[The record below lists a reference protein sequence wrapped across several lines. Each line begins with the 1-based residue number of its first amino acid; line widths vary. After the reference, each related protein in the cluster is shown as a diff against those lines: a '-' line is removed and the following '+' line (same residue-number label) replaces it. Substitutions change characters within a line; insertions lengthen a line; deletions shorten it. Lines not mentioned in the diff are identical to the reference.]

1 MITARQITRAIHAFA
16 VRLHVA
22 ALRSDKRVTGR
33 RAARTVKQ
41 TRIVQAAISQRCS
54 ELVAENEKQRLL
66 RDSTMVVAGCTIAS
80 IERELARYES

>member
-22 ALRSDKRVTGR
+22 ALRDDKKKTEQ

-41 TRIVQAAISQRCS
+41 TRIVQAAISKRVT
-54 ELVAENEKQRLL
+54 ELHDENENQRML
-66 RDSTMVVAGCTIAS
+66 RNNTMTIAGAVVDG
-80 IERELARYES
+80 INRELAKYES

>member
-22 ALRSDKRVTGR
+22 ALRTDMRVTEQ

-41 TRIVQAAISQRCS
+41 TRIVQAAVEKRIE
-54 ELVAENEKQRLL
+54 ELRGEYLNQQRL
-66 RDSTMVVAGCTIAS
+66 RNNTMTIAGAT
-80 IERELARYES
+80 IDGIDRELAKYES

>member
-22 ALRSDKRVTGR
+22 ALRDDKKKTEQ

-41 TRIVQAAISQRCS
+41 TRIVQAAIDKRIT
-54 ELVAENEKQRLL
+54 ELAYERKKQGDL
-66 RDSTMVVAGCTIAS
+66 RDCTMVVAGCTIDG
-80 IERELARYES
+80 IDRELAQYES